1 MKPNPYAKP
10 IAIFGVIQV
19 AIITYAILA
28 AGMLL
33 KVRSEEAQIAQL
45 LQAFKS
51 SYILLYLIP
60 LIWTGFSAYVFT
72 QQKYQEHAADLASGS
87 WFLSTLVLI
96 FFAGTLTMRSI
107 EMDMLPKAKEV
118 KSTQQS
124 IRSEFE

>member
-10 IAIFGVIQV
+10 IALFGIIQV
-19 AIITYAILA
+19 AIITYAVLA
-28 AGMLL
+28 TGMFL

-60 LIWTGFSAYVFT
+60 LIWTAFSAYVFT
-72 QQKYQEHAADLASGS
+72 QQRLQDHAADLASGT
-87 WFLSTLVLI
+87 WLLSTLALI

-107 EMDMLPKAKEV
+107 AVDTLGKVKETTSV
-118 KSTQQS
+118 QQS